1 MELGGAEKRIQAL
14 FSELSLEDRTHVP
27 GFEKLWTR
35 AEVARP
41 PAREFSSL
49 IAVIAAIV
57 VVATAMSLSLWSWS
71 RTSEVALNIAP
82 QEIPDLALSRPPQVA
97 IVVEPSKPLFQRQ
110 KTRVQK
116 RRSEMSEVQLLSSWQ
131 SPTQSFMQAPTSVV
145 FNSLPQLNQ
154 SARDLES
161 FLPKNNEVMKESNQ

>member
-35 AEVARP
+35 AEATRP
-41 PAREFSSL
+41 PARAFSRS
-49 IAVIAAIV
+49 IAVIAAI

-116 RRSEMSEVQLLSSWQ
+116 RRSEMSEVQLFSSWQ

-154 SARDLES
+154 SAIDLES